1 MIRTPKP
8 AWKVGCAYPI
18 NSMTFNWQKA
28 ATLNRAELAVLSP
41 ELNRLMTGKLVA
53 TASPDWPAILLCSQ
67 ARWDALSE
75 QLRALPNDNPDARKV
90 QRRMLGNAQYFDV
103 TEPLMLEQP
112 LSEFGGFTSEKNRY
126 WLVCFDETSAE
137 LWSEHNLLSI
147 AETTKPEASRLIQ
160 FMRGEGRD
168 HQGRTI
174 DDILAFDDFWLEH
187 THDFVQWLFPIPEAS
202 RANPMAP
209 VLTQEDC
216 DVFKRDSDLRQQQ
229 TKALDRML
237 AFYGLVRRNGGI
249 EALPGLNPRDHIWLK
264 AGGHNH
270 LRITRIIRSLH
281 YCHQPKLA
289 RAVQA
294 AFITLGQ
301 TQGYVNETSI
311 GYWRSATK

>member
-1 MIRTPKP
+1 VIKMPKP
-8 AWKVGCAYPI
+8 AWKVGCAYPV
-18 NSMTFNWQKA
+18 NSMTINWQKA
-28 ATLNRAELAVLSP
+28 ATLDRAELADLSP

-53 TASPDWPAILLCSQ
+53 TASPDWPAILLYSE
-67 ARWDALSE
+67 ARWEPLSE

-137 LWSEHNLLSI
+137 LWTEDSLLSI
-147 AETTKPEASRLIQ
+147 AETTKPEESRLIQ
-160 FMRGEGRD
+160 FMRGESRD

-209 VLTQEDC
+209 ILTQEDC
-216 DVFKRDSDLRQQQ
+216 DVVKRDSDLRQQQ

-237 AFYGLVRRNGGI
+237 AFYGLVRRNGVI

-264 AGGHNH
+264 AGG
-270 LRITRIIRSLH
+270 
-281 YCHQPKLA
+281 P
-289 RAVQA
+289 
-294 AFITLGQ
+294 
-301 TQGYVNETSI
+301 
-311 GYWRSATK
+311 